1 MNSITQDMKYR
12 YSLIKY
18 VGKHGVA
25 QASHRCCRFVKHIG
39 QRRKR
44 AFVWARARQGDA
56 WGGSWSR
63 LPLENLSVNSRP
75 LSVCTHST
83 FTPLRAKAATTF
95 RRKSADE

>member
-1 MNSITQDMKYR
+1 MNGITQDMKYR

-18 VGKHGVA
+18 VEKHGVA
-25 QASHRCCRFVKHIG
+25 QASRRYCRFVKHIG

-44 AFVWARARQGDA
+44 AYAWARARQGDA

-63 LPLENLSVNSRP
+63 PPLENLLVNSRP

-83 FTPLRAKAATTF
+83 VTPLRAKAAATF

>member
-18 VGKHGVA
+18 VEKHGVA
-25 QASHRCCRFVKHIG
+25 RASRRYCRFVKHIRYG
-39 QRRKR
+39 RKR

-63 LPLENLSVNSRP
+63 LPLENLSVNSKP

-83 FTPLRAKAATTF
+83 FTPLRAKAAATF